1 MTDLN
6 FIATAQHNVIK
17 IKKDTRVF
25 LYLMTASVV
34 IMGIARLFYPR
45 YTAVY
50 MYVKS
55 REEVTLGWP
64 ASLFGIATFMLIAFG
79 LFLMY
84 HLLRQ
89 DLKKPALGVTNQVL
103 FLNQQILKNALIPW
117 DNIEKAELR
126 GHISD
131 PVLRIFFKDIDA
143 VLKSQFFILKSIAKS
158 SLKTNQSI
166 GITKK
171 EANGDLINI
180 FKLIGEKGVPA
191 LNLMAG
197 GKTE

>member
-1 MTDLN
+1 MKDFD
-6 FIATAQHNVIK
+6 FIATAPHNAIR

-25 LYLMTASVV
+25 LYLMTASIVV
-34 IMGIARLFYPR
+34 MGIARSFYPR

-55 REEVTLGWP
+55 HEKVTLGWP
-64 ASLFGIATFMLIAFG
+64 ATLFAIAAFMLMALG

-89 DLKKPALGVTNQVL
+89 DLKKPALGITGQGL
-103 FLNQQILKNALIPW
+103 FLNQQILKNAFIPW
-117 DNIEKAELR
+117 SNIEKAELR

-131 PVLRIFFKDIDA
+131 PVLRIFFKEIDS
-143 VLKSQFFILKSIAKS
+143 VLESQFFILKSIAKS
-158 SLKTNQSI
+158 SLKANQSI

-171 EANGDLINI
+171 EANGDLAAI
-180 FKLIGEKGVPA
+180 FKLIDEKGVPA

-197 GKTE
+197 AKTE

>member
-17 IKKDTRVF
+17 IKKDTRFF
-25 LYLMTASVV
+25 LYLMTASAV

-55 REEVTLGWP
+55 REEITLGWP
-64 ASLFGIATFMLIAFG
+64 ASIFGIATFMLIAFG

-89 DLKKPALGVTNQVL
+89 DLKKPALGVSNQGL

-117 DNIEKAELR
+117 NNIEKVELR

-131 PVLRIFFKDIDA
+131 PVLRIFFKNID
-143 VLKSQFFILKSIAKS
+143 VVVKGQFFILKSIAKS
-158 SLKTNQSI
+158 SLKANPSI

-180 FKLIGEKGVPA
+180 FKLIDEKGVPV